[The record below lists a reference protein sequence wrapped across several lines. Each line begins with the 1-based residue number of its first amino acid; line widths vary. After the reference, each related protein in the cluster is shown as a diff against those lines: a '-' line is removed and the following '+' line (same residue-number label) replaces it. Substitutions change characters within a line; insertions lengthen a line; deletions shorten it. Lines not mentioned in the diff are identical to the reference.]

1 MSSTLKECTMKK
13 EAEIPFGD
21 SLQSASVAAMLLAL
35 TRTIHDEEEAK
46 RMVLAM
52 GHKFVVTEV
61 GGKTATNG
69 FQDQMNRAVI
79 GAGLNAGV
87 IQKLPNEI
95 HALVHATEEAQ
106 KGILV
111 NVATSSSLALK
122 IAIVRKEHWIAVAIF
137 GQSALHYMTNH
148 ERAGLGVMHI

>member
-1 MSSTLKECTMKK
+1 MKK

-35 TRTIHDEEEAK
+35 TRT
-46 RMVLAM
+46 
-52 GHKFVVTEV
+52 
-61 GGKTATNG
+61 
-69 FQDQMNRAVI
+69 
-79 GAGLNAGV
+79 
-87 IQKLPNEI
+87 
-95 HALVHATEEAQ
+95 
-106 KGILV
+106 